1 MKMII
6 TYFQNQK
13 IGVCGELHPNKYD
26 EYNLGKTNAVVL
38 EMNLDSLL
46 NAKVSTIKMAPIS
59 KFPSVQRD
67 LAFLVS
73 KEVLASELIK
83 TIKYVGKGIV
93 KDVNIFD
100 VYEGSNI
107 ANNLKSVAI
116 SITYRKD
123 DATLTDKEVSDV
135 EEKIKFELTKVY
147 KAELRG

>member
-1 MKMII
+1 M
-6 TYFQNQK
+6 
-13 IGVCGELHPNKYD
+13 
-26 EYNLGKTNAVVL
+26 
-38 EMNLDSLL
+38 
-46 NAKVSTIKMAPIS
+46 
-59 KFPSVQRD
+59 
-67 LAFLVS
+67 
-73 KEVLASELIK
+73 ASELIK